1 MESPRRSPSAETT
14 ALLAAARKGEARAA
28 DLLFTRLYDE
38 LRRLSGAYVA
48 AEAHGLTLSA
58 TGLVHEAYLKLIA
71 GGDWADRAHFM
82 AIAAR
87 AMRQILT
94 DRARA
99 RRASKRG
106 GEARAVTLDYDLL
119 GAHLP
124 GADPDAHEQVLAVDA
139 ALERLSARDEH
150 LGRLVELRFFGGLEV
165 GEAAEVL
172 GVSARTA
179 ARQWARAKAHLLAE
193 LA

>member
-1 MESPRRSPSAETT
+1 MRSSSEETT
-14 ALLAAARKGEARAA
+14 ALLSAVRKGEARAA
-28 DLLFTRLYDE
+28 DRLFSRLYDE
-38 LRRLSGAYVA
+38 LRRLSGIYVA
-48 AEAHGLTLSA
+48 AEPHGATLSA
-58 TGLVHEAYLKLIA
+58 TGLVHEAYLKLIT
-71 GGDWADRAHFM
+71 GGDWVDRAHFM

-106 GEARAVTLDYDLL
+106 GEARAITLDHDLL
-119 GAHLP
+119 GAHLA
-124 GADPDAHEQVLAVDA
+124 GAAPDAHEHVLAIDA
-139 ALERLSARDEH
+139 ALERLSARDED

-165 GEAAEVL
+165 REVAEVL

-179 ARQWARAKAHLLAE
+179 ARQWARAKAHLRAE

>member
-1 MESPRRSPSAETT
+1 METT
-14 ALLAAARKGEARAA
+14 ALLVAVRSGESGAA
-28 DLLFTRLYDE
+28 DLLFVRLYDE

-48 AEAHGLTLSA
+48 AERHGATLSA
-58 TGLVHEAYLKLIA
+58 TDLVHEAYLKLIA
-71 GGDWADRAHFM
+71 SDDWAGRAHFM
-82 AIAAR
+82 AVAAR

-99 RRASKRG
+99 RRALKRG
-106 GEARAVTLDYDLL
+106 GVTRAVTLDYDLL
-119 GAHLP
+119 GVRLP
-124 GADPDAHEQVLAVDA
+124 VAEQAPLQQVLDVND
-139 ALERLSARDEH
+139 ALEKLSAHDEQ

-165 GEAAEVL
+165 REVAEVL
-172 GVSARTA
+172 GVSERTA